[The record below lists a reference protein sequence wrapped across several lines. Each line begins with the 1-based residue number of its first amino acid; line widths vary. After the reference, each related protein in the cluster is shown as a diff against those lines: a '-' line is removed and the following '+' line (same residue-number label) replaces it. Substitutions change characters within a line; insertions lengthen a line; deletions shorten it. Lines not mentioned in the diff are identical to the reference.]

1 MPGRLAVLAVAVAL
15 LAAAA
20 EARQRGA
27 IDPTP
32 FAHAPC
38 GVLDDAPCTPSTC
51 NVFQHCPCIPE
62 IDYPNGQNLR
72 VTILS
77 VPARDD
83 AAKYHKPDHDL
94 DIVGDLFAAP
104 RSC

>member
-1 MPGRLAVLAVAVAL
+1 
-15 LAAAA
+15 
-20 EARQRGA
+20 
-27 IDPTP
+27 
-32 FAHAPC
+32 
-38 GVLDDAPCTPSTC
+38 
-51 NVFQHCPCIPE
+51 VFQHCPCIPE
-62 IDYPNGQNLR
+62 INHPIGQNLR